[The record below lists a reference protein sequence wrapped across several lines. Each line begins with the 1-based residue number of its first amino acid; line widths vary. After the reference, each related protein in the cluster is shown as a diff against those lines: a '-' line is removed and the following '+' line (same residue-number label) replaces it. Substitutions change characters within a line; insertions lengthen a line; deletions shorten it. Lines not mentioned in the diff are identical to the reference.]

1 MNFGTLLNRLIVSQN
16 SFNTYILDFNSKFL
30 LIVQPRQRL
39 PPQTQ
44 KNREAKVALYYTTRL
59 KRQSA
64 IFWTQI
70 ISPLTGLQFWNFVY
84 AKISSSQT
92 SSRWPRFE
100 IPIGSEN
107 MDLVTLPFWA
117 YDFSIFFLSSSSFFF
132 QRYLRFKISQL
143 LFVLGLWNLVHSF
156 LMTIPPGVFRF
167 ISKFLF
173 FIEFSTFQICSGLV
187 KFSDTYGYYEGT
199 CGSRFLRFH
208 LS

>member
-1 MNFGTLLNRLIVSQN
+1 M
-16 SFNTYILDFNSKFL
+16 
-30 LIVQPRQRL
+30 QPRQRL

-117 YDFSIFFLSSSSFFF
+117 YDFSIFFLLSFF